1 MGYSILYKAIP
12 GLGHQGHPVADRLGT
27 VFFDYALS
35 LREEKRE
42 YEEIMSKD
50 RMLGRDAQNIRSS
63 LPWPV
68 SFREPE
74 FVGDVVNQQVF
85 RADETALY
93 VPEAFRI
100 DIPTKALADAWKME
114 K

>member
-1 MGYSILYKAIP
+1 MP
-12 GLGHQGHPVADRLGT
+12 

-35 LREEKRE
+35 LREEKRN
-42 YEEIMSKD
+42 YEEIMSK
-50 RMLGRDAQNIRSS
+50 RERLGGASQNISPS

-85 RADETALY
+85 RADETALFI
-93 VPEAFRI
+93 PETFRI
-100 DIPTKALADAWKME
+100 DIPTKALADVWKME